1 MMLDLQKGL
10 ENGSMEKRRIRISSK
25 RQVTIP
31 AKYYDS
37 LELSDEVDC
46 IYANNMLIFL
56 PVKRQD
62 SVFAEE
68 ILADLIQ
75 QGYTGETL
83 LAEFKKINRQIRPAV
98 EQIIREADALAKVA
112 SENYRDLTDEIFG
125 SDDEVEA

>member
-1 MMLDLQKGL
+1 M
-10 ENGSMEKRRIRISSK
+10 
-25 RQVTIP
+25 
-31 AKYYDS
+31 
-37 LELSDEVDC
+37 
-46 IYANNMLIFL
+46 
-56 PVKRQD
+56 KRQD

>member
-1 MMLDLQKGL
+1 
-10 ENGSMEKRRIRISSK
+10 
-25 RQVTIP
+25 
-31 AKYYDS
+31 
-37 LELSDEVDC
+37 
-46 IYANNMLIFL
+46 MLIFL

>member
-1 MMLDLQKGL
+1 MLELQTGL
-10 ENGSMEKRRIRISSK
+10 ENGDMEKKRIKISSK

-31 AKYYDS
+31 AKYYDG
-37 LELSDEVDC
+37 LGLSSEVDC

-56 PVKRQD
+56 PVKRED

-83 LAEFKKINRQIRPAV
+83 LAEFKRINRQIRPAV
-98 EQIIREADALAKVA
+98 EQIIQEADALAKAA
-112 SENYRDLTDEIFG
+112 SEDYRDRTGEIFG
-125 SDDEVEA
+125 SDEELEV